1 MIRLLLLLC
10 VLCISLPAQALSL
23 IRDAETEDFLRE
35 IADPIFNEAGLAPK
49 NIRIYIVQSPVLN
62 AFVAGG
68 QNMFLHTGLL
78 TWSDDPRVVAGV
90 IAHETGHIAG
100 GHLVR
105 GRDEMMRAGIG
116 TMLSYVLGAATIA
129 AGAPDAG
136 QAILTG
142 GSHLAQSSFLRYS
155 RNNEES
161 ADQAAVTYL
170 DKTGMSADGLIAL
183 LQELNAEQHRQFEQV
198 NPYSQTHPLSS
209 ERIQFVKNAEKNSR
223 HAHEPAP
230 EAMQER
236 YARITAKIR
245 AFIEDPQQ
253 VERRYLSSDQSFP
266 AQYARVV
273 LAHRKGKLAE
283 ATGLL
288 DALLSKRPMDGYL
301 HELKG
306 QVLYESG
313 KVEESIA
320 AYRQAL
326 DLLPDEPLIRLGLGV
341 SLARSQDEAN
351 VKASIDQFRKVT
363 EAERENAIAWHEM
376 GVAYGKLGD
385 MGHSYLA
392 LAEEAML
399 QKNRRNAYQFIGLAK
414 KHPTGDATAEL
425 RLQDMEAALKN
436 WKDDEGEKQEE

>member
-1 MIRLLLLLC
+1 MVRLLLLLC
-10 VLCISLPAQALSL
+10 ILCVSLPAHALSL
-23 IRDAETEDFLRE
+23 IRDAETEAFLRE
-35 IADPIFNEAGLAPK
+35 VANPIFNEAGLAPK

-68 QNMFLHTGLL
+68 QNLFLHTGLL

-105 GRDEMMRAGIG
+105 GRDEMLRAGIG
-116 TMLSYVLGAATIA
+116 TMLSYVLGAATIV

-142 GSHLAQSSFLRYS
+142 GSHLAQSAFLRYS
-155 RNNEES
+155 RSNEES

-170 DKTGMSADGLIAL
+170 DKVDMSADGLVAL
-183 LQELNAEQHRQFEQV
+183 LEELNAEQHRQFEQV
-198 NPYSQTHPLSS
+198 NPYSQTHPLSA

-223 HAHEPAP
+223 HAHDPAP
-230 EAMQER
+230 EEMQER

-245 AFIEDPQQ
+245 AFIDDPVQ
-253 VERRYLSSDQSFP
+253 VERRYLSSDHSFA

-273 LAHRKGKLAE
+273 LAHRKGNLPQAM
-283 ATGLL
+283 GLL
-288 DALLSKRPMDGYL
+288 DTLLSQHPLDGYL
-301 HELKG
+301 YELKG
-306 QVLYESG
+306 QVLYENG

-320 AYRQAL
+320 AYQQAI

-341 SLARSQDEAN
+341 SLARSEDEAN
-351 VKASIDQFRKVT
+351 VKASIAQFRKVT
-363 EAERENAIAWHEM
+363 EAEKENAIAWHEM
-376 GVAYGKLGD
+376 GVAYGKLGQL
-385 MGHSYLA
+385 GHSYLA
-392 LAEEAML
+392 LAEEAMV
-399 QKNRRNAYQFIGLAK
+399 QHNRRNAYQFIGLAK
-414 KHPTGDATAEL
+414 RNPTGDATAEL

-436 WKDDEGEKQEE
+436 WKDDEVEKEEE